1 MTFYPRY
8 GFIIAILVTLIIV
21 SGTYLAIRH
30 WVNKPKSKPKI
41 EDTAIIVEDVKEI
54 SQLFITSYYTEFTR
68 YKERDN
74 RFLVL
79 VAKGSVY
86 SGIDLACFD
95 STNVTIIK
103 YTNGDRHCTV
113 TLPHA
118 KILDAIINP
127 SGFEI
132 FVDEGGFSYTDIQN
146 LKQDAVTHLS
156 QRALD
161 AQINKRA
168 ELRVVTIFS
177 EYLNGMGFTS
187 HLICFE

>member
-1 MTFYPRY
+1 MKYIF
-8 GFIIAILVTLIIV
+8 LIITTLLLGFGV
-21 SGTYLAIRH
+21 FWGLTY
-30 WVNKPKSKPKI
+30 WTTKPKPIPKI
-41 EDTAIIVEDVKEI
+41 EDTTIIVEDVKEI
-54 SQLFITSYYTEFTR
+54 SQLFTTSYYTEFTR
-68 YKERDN
+68 YMERNN

-79 VAKGSVY
+79 VAKGTVY
-86 SGIDLACFD
+86 AGIDLACFD
-95 STNVTIIK
+95 STNVTIIN
-103 YTNGDRHCTV
+103 YANGDRHCTV

-118 KILDAIINP
+118 EILDAIINP

-132 FVDEGGFSYTDIQN
+132 FVDEGKFSYTDIQN
-146 LKQDAVTHLS
+146 LKQDAVAHLS

-168 ELRVVTIFS
+168 ELRVVAIFS